1 MAGAHHRLDV
11 TVISASALPWVEKDR
26 GCDSMVEV
34 SFEGKL
40 LYNCISDYNCMFTVY
55 RQDKKD

>member
-26 GCDSMVEV
+26 GCDSMVKV

-40 LYNCISDYNCMFTVY
+40 LYNCIPDYNCMFTV
-55 RQDKKD
+55 